1 MNQKRRDIEIFAG
14 FLPAI
19 EICQI
24 DWSNCS
30 YYPEQHEENHLY
42 QHQRPWSEYIRSY
55 DEILSDGY
63 AKLTNQT
70 SPHFNIQYN
79 PVPQPISTV
88 QEETNLNNEEKSQD
102 IDSGE
107 ESSGGVHPDQRS
119 SSNSS
124 DDCRIYF
131 SDPQTST
138 KQHRPITTVTI
149 IEPYVLKTLKSI
161 TDPLQVTR
169 KEKRIIFELFFIF
182 IRLNS
187 YVVKHYAYMVTIMK
201 YFTLLKN

>member
-19 EICQI
+19 EVCQI
-24 DWSNCS
+24 DWTDCS
-30 YYPEQHEENHLY
+30 YHPEQNEENHLY
-42 QHQRPWSEYIRSY
+42 QDQRPWSEYIRCY

-63 AKLTNQT
+63 AKLNNQT
-70 SPHFNIQYN
+70 SPHFNIQHN
-79 PVPQPISTV
+79 PIPQPISTV
-88 QEETNLNNEEKSQD
+88 QEETTLNNEEKSQD

-107 ESSGGVHPDQRS
+107 ESSGVHPDQRS

-131 SDPQTST
+131 SDQQTST
-138 KQHRPITTVTI
+138 KQHRPVPTATI

-169 KEKRIIFELFFIF
+169 KETRIICKLFFIL

-187 YVVKHYAYMVTIMK
+187 YVVKHYAYMVIIMK
-201 YFTLLKN
+201 YSNLLNN